1 MVKKNI
7 LNKTFIVLMFI
18 LALVTLVLTYQFIIE
33 SNNNSKSLIS
43 EVEKLEKQEKRQLE
57 IIKDL
62 EIQERLQNQII
73 TKLESKERFQVEVWA
88 DAIKKINNPK
98 LSGERRAV
106 LIEIIEKAGSGI
118 QAIVLDQDANYENAS
133 SNFKE
138 KQRLKKD
145 KNYLD
150 SLIFIMK
157 SQNNPIEID
166 WEITQI
172 DSQNNLQFNPDG
184 SEKKIK
190 VVQYI
195 YYKDSEI
202 LDAID
207 EMSIESK
214 ALSESVLSI
223 NNNSQGLSESIKGIN
238 DNYNKS
244 SNKLKYLP
252 IVIFIISLFL
262 FLSAYY
268 IFYYSQKSAQNK
280 LWVGMAKETA
290 HQIGTPLS
298 SLVGWLDYFKTKK
311 IQSNI
316 IDEIKKDTDRLGQI
330 ANRFSK
336 IGSQPTP
343 ELVEIIPIVNKT
355 IDYMKKRASKN
366 IQFKLMFSDKIQ
378 GLKTNICVELFVWVT
393 ENILKNSIDSI
404 QTEGLITI
412 SVIKKKELI
421 ILDFSDNGKGILSSN
436 YKNIFEPGYTSKK
449 RGWGLGL
456 SLSKR
461 IIKDYHEGRIFV
473 HKSTPFK
480 ETIIRIIL
488 KS

>member
-1 MVKKNI
+1 MF
-7 LNKTFIVLMFI
+7 LLAVL
-18 LALVTLVLTYQFIIE
+18 TLVLTYQFIIE

-43 EVEKLEKQEKRQLE
+43 NIEQLENQEKHHLE

-88 DAIKKINNPK
+88 DAIKQINNPNI
-98 LSGERRAV
+98 SGERRAV

-118 QAIVLDQDANYENAS
+118 QAIVLDEDETYKNSS
-133 SNFKE
+133 SNFKN
-138 KQRLKKD
+138 KQRLKRD
-145 KNYLD
+145 KKYLD
-150 SLIFIMK
+150 SLIVIMK

-172 DSQNNLQFNPDG
+172 DSQNNIQFNPDG

-207 EMSIESK
+207 KMSIESK
-214 ALSESVLSI
+214 ALSESVFSI
-223 NNNSQGLSESIKGIN
+223 NNGSQGLSESIKGIN
-238 DNYNKS
+238 VSYNKS
-244 SNKLKYLP
+244 SNKLQFLP

-268 IFYYSQKSAQNK
+268 IFYYSQKSAENK

-298 SLVGWLDYFKTKK
+298 SLVGWLDYFKTKN
-311 IQSNI
+311 IQTNI
-316 IDEIKKDTDRLGQI
+316 ISEIKKDTDRLGQI

-336 IGSQPTP
+336 IGSKPTP

-355 IDYMKKRASKN
+355 IDYIKKRASKN
-366 IQFKLMFSDKIQ
+366 IKFNLIFADNLK
-378 GLKTNICVELFVWVT
+378 GLKTNICVELFSWVT

-412 SVIKKKELI
+412 SVLKKKELI
-421 ILDFSDNGKGILSSN
+421 ILDFSDNGKGILKSN

-461 IIKDYHEGRIFV
+461 IIKEYHEGHIFV
-473 HKSTPFK
+473 LKSTPFK

>member
-62 EIQERLQNQII
+62 EIQERLQNQVI

-88 DAIKKINNPK
+88 DAIKKINNPQI
-98 LSGERRAV
+98 SGERRAV
-106 LIEIIEKAGSGI
+106 LIEILEKAGSGI
-118 QAIVLDQDANYENAS
+118 QAIVLDEDANYENAS
-133 SNFKE
+133 SNFKD
-138 KQRLKKD
+138 KQRLKRD
-145 KNYLD
+145 KKYLD

-166 WEITQI
+166 WEITQV

-195 YYKDSEI
+195 YYKDSDI

-223 NNNSQGLSESIKGIN
+223 NNSSQGLSESIKGIN
-238 DNYNKS
+238 NSYNKS

-268 IFYYSQKSAQNK
+268 IFYYSQKLTQN
-280 LWVGMAKETA
+280 
-290 HQIGTPLS
+290 
-298 SLVGWLDYFKTKK
+298 
-311 IQSNI
+311 
-316 IDEIKKDTDRLGQI
+316 
-330 ANRFSK
+330 
-336 IGSQPTP
+336 
-343 ELVEIIPIVNKT
+343 
-355 IDYMKKRASKN
+355 
-366 IQFKLMFSDKIQ
+366 
-378 GLKTNICVELFVWVT
+378 
-393 ENILKNSIDSI
+393 
-404 QTEGLITI
+404 
-412 SVIKKKELI
+412 
-421 ILDFSDNGKGILSSN
+421 N
-436 YKNIFEPGYTSKK
+436 YG
-449 RGWGLGL
+449 
-456 SLSKR
+456 
-461 IIKDYHEGRIFV
+461 
-473 HKSTPFK
+473 
-480 ETIIRIIL
+480 
-488 KS
+488 